1 MIYLDNSATTYPKP
15 TSVYNA
21 VNYSLK
27 NYGANPGR
35 SGHSMSIK
43 GAEEVYKCREAVS
56 RLFKIKDVEKVMF
69 TQNCT
74 QSLNTVIRG
83 YLNSGDHIVISEFEH
98 NSVLRPVKELSEQ
111 GITFT
116 VAEVVHGDF
125 EKTLDNFRKSINE
138 KTKLIVVTHAS
149 NVTGTILP
157 ISRITA
163 LAHQY
168 NIKVLVDT
176 AQSAGVLPID
186 VEEMN
191 LDFLAAAGHK
201 GLMGPMGTGIMY
213 IREPDL
219 IRPLICGGTGSS
231 SLDMSQPTVTPD
243 KYESGTCNLPGICGL
258 LKGIEF
264 IEKTGID
271 KIHDYEFSL
280 LKQLYYKLEK
290 TDGVI
295 LYTPEPKKEYN
306 APLLAFNVRD
316 MHSEEVAE
324 ILNTKYGIAV
334 RAGLHCAPLAHKKLG
349 TENQGAVRIS
359 LSYFNTFVQINTVAN
374 AVKNISN
381 INSKKFNIK

>member
-138 KTKLIVVTHAS
+138 KTKLIVVTHVS

>member
-168 NIKVLVDT
+168 NIRVLVDT

-306 APLLAFNVRD
+306 APLLAFNIRD

>member
-168 NIKVLVDT
+168 NIRVLVDT